1 MPQKRPGS
9 LRGRIPRQTHLG
21 AMLRLYRTVQNRTM
35 RELAPELGL
44 SHATLMR
51 IEAGQSFDAET
62 LLKIWAWL
70 RTPVRPVR

>member
-1 MPQKRPGS
+1 
-9 LRGRIPRQTHLG
+9 
-21 AMLRLYRTVQNRTM
+21 M